1 MRSQINI
8 IENIQNALNVF
19 ATLNILQWI
28 SSILEIFI
36 IAFVIYKLIMW
47 IKGTRAWLLIRGV
60 VAIGLLLLLA
70 YIFNFQV
77 ILYIIQKFSY
87 IAIFAIVIVFQE
99 DIRSGLEHL
108 GRQKVFSKIIPDFK
122 LTKDISNE
130 SIQEIAEAA
139 FQMGEVKTGALI
151 VIEQRVSLEEC
162 ERTGIIIN
170 GEITRQLLINIFEKN
185 TPLHDGAV
193 LIVGD
198 VVKAATCYLPLSHSK
213 SISKDLGTRHR
224 AGLGISEVSDS
235 VTVVVS
241 EETGNVSIC
250 YAGKIQ
256 IINDEKELIKELMDL
271 IYGNDKNVEEEKNVF
286 NTMKGWFK

>member
-1 MRSQINI
+1 MGSQINI
-8 IENIQNALNVF
+8 IENFINALNVF

-47 IKGTRAWLLIRGV
+47 IKGTRAWLLLRGV

-87 IAIFAIVIVFQE
+87 IAIFAIVIIFQE

-193 LIVGD
+193 LIVGG

-271 IYGNDKNVEEEKNVF
+271 IYGNEKNVEEEKNVF